1 MTPLKVDAHMSAPNA
16 TVVPVTV
23 ILADDSEVMRG
34 AISQLLAADQ
44 RIRVVGE
51 VSNFVALVAASTA
64 LRPNV
69 LLVDI
74 HMAGRDEI
82 PPDFFSA
89 QALDCTVLA
98 ISLWNDPETVALAG
112 AIGAVKLLC
121 KSDLPKELI
130 PTILQM
136 PPRNLELNK

>member
-1 MTPLKVDAHMSAPNA
+1 MSAPNA

-34 AISQLLAADQ
+34 AIRQLLSADQ
-44 RIRVVGE
+44 RIQVVGE

-64 LRPNV
+64 FRPNV

-82 PPDFFSA
+82 PSDFFST
-89 QALDCTVLA
+89 QPLDCTVLA
-98 ISLWNDPETVALAG
+98 ISLWNDPETVALAS

-121 KSDLPKELI
+121 KSDLSKELI